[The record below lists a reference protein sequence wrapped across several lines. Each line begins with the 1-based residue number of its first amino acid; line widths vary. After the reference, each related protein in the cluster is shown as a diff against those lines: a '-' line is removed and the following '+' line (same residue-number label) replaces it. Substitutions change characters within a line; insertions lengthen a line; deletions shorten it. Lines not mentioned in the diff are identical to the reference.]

1 MSEFTKRR
9 LENLKPQ
16 LLAAPWNFDNLDEL
30 VEEGRKLGVLD
41 RMDERRI
48 HRLDLEHRI
57 LQESDPVRRKRLEAA
72 LSVYQALDGEIPM
85 EVSIQTLEK
94 SRPLHKWKVIDGKP
108 SSS

>member
-30 VEEGRKLGVLD
+30 VEEGRKLGVID
-41 RMDERRI
+41 RLEARLI
-48 HRLDLEHRI
+48 HRRDLEHKV
-57 LQESDPVRRKRLEAA
+57 LQETDPIRRKRLASA
-72 LSVYQALDGEIPM
+72 LSVYQALDGETSM
-85 EVSIQTLEK
+85 KESLRTLEK
-94 SRPLHKWKVIDGKP
+94 SRRLHNWELIDGKP